1 MNGFNNKMNLQ
12 EIQKHLH
19 NYAKTIICS
28 RLSILSSNPL
38 GFILGVIQQYS
49 LCTQRIIV
57 KESFCKSTLC
67 YFSNGTLYFHIAL
80 WNVSSMKSWG
90 WCHFHVIIIIIK
102 VVRVIQAHHTTN
114 TDHIII
120 TIAKIKVKKKKNN
133 FR

>member
-1 MNGFNNKMNLQ
+1 MNGFNSKMNLQ

-19 NYAKTIICS
+19 DYAKNNH
-28 RLSILSSNPL
+28 LPQAQQILSSNPL

-49 LCTQRIIV
+49 LCNQRIIV

-80 WNVSSMKSWG
+80 WNVSSMKPWG

-102 VVRVIQAHHTTN
+102 VIRVIQAHHTTN

-120 TIAKIKVKKKKNN
+120 TIAKIKVKKKKEQL
-133 FR
+133 